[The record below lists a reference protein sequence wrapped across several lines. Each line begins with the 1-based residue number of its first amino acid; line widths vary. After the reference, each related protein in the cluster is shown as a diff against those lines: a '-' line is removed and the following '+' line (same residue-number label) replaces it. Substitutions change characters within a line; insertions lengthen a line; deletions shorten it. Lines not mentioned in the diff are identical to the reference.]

1 MIFRKNKESD
11 WAQIRDNAKYQEID
25 ILGEYS
31 HLTWRISDFKKYNTE
46 ITKTIENLDRLV
58 YLEEEFMGLVKYG
71 KMFNN
76 RMHFFLL
83 TTRQRA
89 RTHQIIVQFIMLVI
103 TMRNRSVNQK
113 IFLLVVGDLRMK

>member
-1 MIFRKNKESD
+1 M
-11 WAQIRDNAKYQEID
+11 
-25 ILGEYS
+25 GEYS

-76 RMHFFLL
+76 RMHFSIDYK
-83 TTRQRA
+83 A
-89 RTHQIIVQFIMLVI
+89 KSPNASDYRTVIMLVI